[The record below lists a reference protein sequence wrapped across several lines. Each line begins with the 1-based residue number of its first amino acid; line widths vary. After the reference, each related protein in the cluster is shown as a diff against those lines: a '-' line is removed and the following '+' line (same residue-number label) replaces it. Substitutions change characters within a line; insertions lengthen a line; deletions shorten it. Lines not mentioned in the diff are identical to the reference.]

1 MKIRMSSYKFK
12 LRKRYELRIIE
23 LTKQADKY
31 SREFIETENI
41 DALRKYSYYCNEIM
55 KLKEFIIENESK
67 EDEVNDTHYWMWL
80 CR

>member
-1 MKIRMSSYKFK
+1 MSSYKFK

>member
-1 MKIRMSSYKFK
+1 MKIKMSSYRLG

-23 LTKQADKY
+23 LTKQADNY
-31 SREFIETENI
+31 SREFIETESL

-67 EDEVNDTHYWMWL
+67 EDDK
-80 CR
+80 

>member
-1 MKIRMSSYKFK
+1 MSSYKFK

-67 EDEVNDTHYWMWL
+67 EDDE
-80 CR
+80 

>member
-1 MKIRMSSYKFK
+1 MSSYIFK

-31 SREFIETENI
+31 SREFIETESL

-55 KLKEFIIENESK
+55 KIKEFIIENERK
-67 EDEVNDTHYWMWL
+67 EDDK
-80 CR
+80 